1 MLGLTR
7 KAAVP
12 SDKGSAKDA
21 LRRLE
26 MVIRTD
32 RAANIPKQTLEL
44 IREGFIEVLQRC
56 LGIDDCELDLQLC
69 PGSGSEDESAS
80 SLRAEIPLGNVRGR
94 K

>member
-7 KAAVP
+7 KAATP
-12 SDKGSAKDA
+12 SDKGSAKEA

-26 MVIRTD
+26 MVIKTD

-56 LGIDDCELDLQLC
+56 LGIDDCELILQLC
-69 PGSGSEDESAS
+69 QGDNGSDDD
-80 SLRAEIPLGNVRGR
+80 SLIRAEIPLGNIVRR